1 VTASD
6 RRTGVERR
14 VTIKGASTLDE
25 KEVQRMINEANQ
37 YADRDRTKRDRIE
50 KLNRADNLVV
60 GAERQLKEIALNYGY
75 KLTYERRKQI
85 EGAIKK
91 LKDAISKED
100 DALIDRAQSELQEA
114 LYALSSELYAE
125 DDEYFDDED
134 DDLFG
139 GILESIG
146 SFASRNKRKKDE
158 DDRRRPNI
166 KVSYEDDDEWL

>member
-1 VTASD
+1 M
-6 RRTGVERR
+6 TGVQTCALPICFP
-14 VTIKGASTLDE
+14 VTILG
-25 KEVQRMINEANQ
+25 
-37 YADRDRTKRDRIE
+37 
-50 KLNRADNLVV
+50 
-60 GAERQLKEIALNYGY
+60 
-75 KLTYERRKQI
+75 
-85 EGAIKK
+85 
-91 LKDAISKED
+91 
-100 DALIDRAQSELQEA
+100 A

-166 KVSYEDDDEWL
+166 KVSYDDDDEWL